1 MMLARF
7 DGIQRTAG
15 MLLLLVLLMCGA
27 AWASVPLYDWFCR
40 VTGYGGTPLVASE
53 NTATILEREITV
65 RFDASLSRDMVWR
78 FRPDERE
85 VTVRIGENTLAH
97 YVAHNP
103 TAQHAAGSATFN
115 VFPFAAGEYFTKIDC
130 FCFQEQSLAPGETV
144 QMPVLFYIDPAIVD
158 DPEAGQ
164 YETIT
169 LSYTFYP
176 IEQTARVSSSQ

>member
-1 MMLARF
+1 M
-7 DGIQRTAG
+7 
-15 MLLLLVLLMCGA
+15 LLVLVMCGA

-53 NTATILEREITV
+53 NTTTILDREITV

-78 FRPDERE
+78 FRPEERE
-85 VTVRIGENTLAH
+85 ITVRIGETNLAH
-97 YVAHNP
+97 YIAHNP
-103 TAQHAAGSATFN
+103 TPSPAAASATFN
-115 VFPFAAGEYFTKIDC
+115 VFPFAAGEYFTKIEC
-130 FCFQEQSLAPGETV
+130 FCFQEQSLEPGQTV

-164 YETIT
+164 YGTIT

-176 IEQTARVSSSQ
+176 IEHTAQIGR